1 LEESIA
7 IGVSRG
13 NPREKP
19 ASPVNPFNRPE
30 MTQGIRE

>member
-1 LEESIA
+1 LEEQIT
-7 IGVSRG
+7 IGASRG

-19 ASPVNPFNRPE
+19 ASPANPFNRPE